1 MCNSFSR
8 YEICKCMVP
17 KKESFDY
24 SISILDNKLAFLE
37 NCERDVEI

>member
-1 MCNSFSR
+1 MYNSFSR
-8 YEICKCMVP
+8 YEICKFMVP

-24 SISILDNKLAFLE
+24 SISDLYNELAFLE